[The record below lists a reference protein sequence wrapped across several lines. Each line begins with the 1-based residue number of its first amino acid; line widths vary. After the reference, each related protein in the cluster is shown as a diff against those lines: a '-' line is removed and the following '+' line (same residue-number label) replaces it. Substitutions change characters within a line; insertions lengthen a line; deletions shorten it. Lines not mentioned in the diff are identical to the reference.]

1 VTFSWF
7 YFFNFSNDA
16 RSHEHKTCR
25 KDGDIPFAYVKAHM
39 ANRENVAVF
48 AILEKYTDMKHVLGM
63 TRNNGMAVT
72 KLQAAL
78 FVGFRL

>member
-1 VTFSWF
+1 
-7 YFFNFSNDA
+7 
-16 RSHEHKTCR
+16 
-25 KDGDIPFAYVKAHM
+25 M
-39 ANRENVAVF
+39 ANREYVAVL
-48 AILEKYTDMKHVLGM
+48 AILEKYTDMKHILGM